1 MMIQAERDKDNPER
15 SFYILGFDGFHYL
28 EYLLYP
34 YGVLGFRTPDSLEK
48 AANDD

>member
-1 MMIQAERDKDNPER
+1 MNIQAGTDKDSPER
-15 SFYILGFDGFHYL
+15 SFYILGKVGNKYR

-48 AANDD
+48 AANDE